1 MDQEELIV
9 ELKTNFKFI
18 LSDDR
23 ISGLFLFGSWAEGSQ
38 YQKSDIDLCF
48 VVVNRKE
55 ILEIYHTIMEHAE
68 NYRNQYDIRFFEEL
82 PFLIKIEI
90 INKGIP
96 ILANDVNAVYEYF
109 FRYRKLWEDQQ
120 FRIKYL
126 I

>member
-1 MDQEELIV
+1 MDQEELIA

-48 VVVNRKE
+48 VIVNRKE
-55 ILEIYHTIMEHAE
+55 VLEVYHSIMEHAE

>member
-1 MDQEELIV
+1 MDQEELIA